1 MDYII
6 DQLSKYI
13 KEGKN
18 EEALNLL
25 SLYRMTIESRSTY
38 NPKYFELIQPKF
50 DPALFRAFKKWKTKQ
65 KRSNKMTEKE
75 VHNKNKKVLDD
86 FFNSHFYIIGN
97 DEKLNK
103 KIKKEVKKR
112 LFNEFNEKETRS

>member
-1 MDYII
+1 
-6 DQLSKYI
+6 
-13 KEGKN
+13 
-18 EEALNLL
+18 
-25 SLYRMTIESRSTY
+25 
-38 NPKYFELIQPKF
+38 
-50 DPALFRAFKKWKTKQ
+50 
-65 KRSNKMTEKE
+65 MTEKE